1 MTASLR
7 LIRFIDAKLPL
18 PRQLL
23 LKLAASVAT
32 AFALTMLLAW
42 GILLLQSDANARKL
56 MVRELVDLRGE
67 VEDRIDRRLVM
78 VAMEVRERCAA
89 GQARTVEAL
98 QRLAA
103 DFRVDE
109 VCLVDARGV
118 VEASN
123 VPHYIGFDFRSNGP
137 QAYEFLCLL
146 DREIEF
152 SQPVR
157 ANPTNNEPTKYTGVW
172 RPEGGFVQIG
182 CTLPTE
188 RRLVQTTLSGVTRNL
203 RLGGIGRVVVTTPEG
218 HVLSDVK
225 DLGCEGAVFEP
236 PGDDVYWMKDEIAG
250 FPVYLIYPKHELVRD
265 RRIFLALVALVTMV
279 ALCCIAL
286 FVGVA
291 IAGFVR
297 EEVRKRQAADM
308 AMAAS
313 IQGSSL
319 PRVFPPYPNL
329 VRNFDIYAMMRP
341 AKEVGGDF
349 YDFYHTR
356 SDRLAVVIA
365 DVSGKG
371 VPAALFM
378 MKAKTILKATLVG
391 GDDLAV
397 SVRSVND
404 ALSSENADGLFVTA
418 WIGVVDL
425 KTGCVTYVNAG
436 HNPPLVKDAAG
447 VVRCLEGKPDLPL
460 AAIEGVTYE
469 SHELHLQ
476 RGETLLLYTD
486 GITEAK
492 DEASQFFGE
501 ARLTEAFAA
510 APNAADS
517 VCRTVVALTDAF
529 VDVAPQA
536 DDMTLLAYRFLAPVV
551 DPVKASFPPSMESIV
566 ACQRMVAEAK
576 LGPEASVVVDE
587 IASNIVRCSGATK
600 FEFLITAGHELV
612 FRDDGKAFDPTAQ
625 SDPDVTLSAED
636 RKIGGLGI
644 FLVKQLSKGVTY
656 RRDGGWNELIV
667 QM

>member
-1 MTASLR
+1 M
-7 LIRFIDAKLPL
+7 KLPL
-18 PRQLL
+18 PRSLL
-23 LKLAASVAT
+23 LKLAASVAV
-32 AFALTMLLAW
+32 AFALTMVLAW
-42 GILLLQSDANARKL
+42 GILLVQSDANARKL
-56 MVRELVDLRGE
+56 MARELVDLRGE
-67 VEDRIDRRLVM
+67 VEDRISRRLILI
-78 VAMEVRERCAA
+78 AMEVRERFAD
-89 GQARTVEAL
+89 GQACTSAAL

-109 VCLVDARGV
+109 ICLVNADGV
-118 VEASN
+118 IEASN
-123 VPHYIGFDFRSNGP
+123 VPHYVGFDFHTNGP

-152 SQPVR
+152 AQPLR

-182 CTLPTE
+182 CTLSTE
-188 RRLVQTTLSGVTRNL
+188 RRLVQTTVAGVTRNL
-203 RLGGIGRVVVTTPEG
+203 HLGGVGRVVVTTPEG

-225 DLGCEGAVFEP
+225 ETGHEGAMFET

-250 FPVYLIYPKHELVRD
+250 FPVYLIYPKDELVRD
-265 RRIFLALVALVTMV
+265 RRIFLVFVALVTMA

-297 EEVRKRQAADM
+297 EEVRKRHAADM

-319 PRVFPPYPNL
+319 PRVFPPYPEL

-356 SDRLAVVIA
+356 SDRLALVIA

-378 MKAKTILKATLVG
+378 MKAKTMLKATLTGG
-391 GDDLAV
+391 GDLAA
-397 SVRSVND
+397 SVRAVND
-404 ALSSENADGLFVTA
+404 ALSCENEDGLFVTA
-418 WIGVVDL
+418 WIGIVDL

-436 HNPPLVKDAAG
+436 HNPPLLKDATGA
-447 VVRCLEGKPDLPL
+447 VRYLEENPDLPL
-460 AAIEGVTYE
+460 AAFEGFAYE
-469 SHELHLQ
+469 AHELHLQ

-492 DEASQFFGE
+492 DGASQFFGE
-501 ARLTEAFAA
+501 ARLVDAFAA
-510 APNAADS
+510 APEAADS
-517 VCRTVVALTDAF
+517 VCRTVAALTDAF
-529 VDVAPQA
+529 VAKAPQA
-536 DDMTLLAYRFLAPVV
+536 DDMTLLAYRFIEPVTGTL
-551 DPVKASFPPSMESIV
+551 KASFPLSVEAIKM
-566 ACQRMVAEAK
+566 CQRMIVEAD
-576 LGPEASVVVDE
+576 LGPDAAVVMDE
-587 IASNIVRCSGATK
+587 IASNIVRCSGATR
-600 FEFLITAGHELV
+600 FEFEITAARQLV

-625 SDPDVTLSAED
+625 ADPDVTLSAAD
-636 RKIGGLGI
+636 REIGGLGI
-644 FLVKQLSKGVTY
+644 FLVKQLSKSVAY
-656 RRDGGWNELIV
+656 RRDGGWNELVV

>member
-1 MTASLR
+1 M
-7 LIRFIDAKLPL
+7 KLPL
-18 PRQLL
+18 PRSLL
-23 LKLAASVAT
+23 LKLASSVAV
-32 AFALTMLLAW
+32 AFALTMVLAW
-42 GILLLQSDANARKL
+42 GILRYQTDAGVQMLFA
-56 MVRELVDLRGE
+56 RELSDLRGE
-67 VEDRIDRRLVM
+67 VEDLIDRRLILM
-78 VAMEVRERCAA
+78 AMEVRERFSD
-89 GQARTVEAL
+89 GQACTVAAL
-98 QRLAA
+98 KRLAA

-109 VCLVDARGV
+109 ICLVDTEGV

-123 VPHYIGFDFRSNGP
+123 VPHYIGFDFRTHGP

-157 ANPTNNEPTKYTGVW
+157 PNPTNGDPTKYTGVW

-182 CTLPTE
+182 CTLPTV
-188 RRLVQTTLSGVTRNL
+188 RRLVQTTVAGVTRNQH
-203 RLGGIGRVVVTTPEG
+203 LGGIGRVVVTTPEG

-225 DLGCEGAVFEP
+225 EECHAGAIFEL
-236 PGDDVYWMKDEIAG
+236 PGDDVYWMKDEIVG
-250 FPVYLIYPKHELVRD
+250 FPVYLIYPKHEIFRD
-265 RRIFLALVALVTMV
+265 TWIFLGLVALVTMA

-297 EEVRKRQAADM
+297 EQVQKRQAADM

-319 PRVFPPYPNL
+319 PRVFPPYPDL
-329 VRNFDIYAMMRP
+329 VANCDIFAMMRP

-356 SDRLAVVIA
+356 SDRLALVIA

-378 MKAKTILKATLVG
+378 MKVKTMLKATLSG
-391 GDDLAV
+391 GEDLAA
-397 SVRSVND
+397 SVCAVNN
-404 ALSSENADGLFVTA
+404 ALSCENEDGLFVTA

-436 HNPPLVKDAAG
+436 HNPPLVKEAAG
-447 VVRCLEGKPDLPL
+447 EVRYLDENPDLPL
-460 AAIEGVTYE
+460 AAFEGFAYE
-469 SHELHLQ
+469 AHELQLK

-492 DEASQFFGE
+492 DGVSQFFGE
-501 ARLTEAFAA
+501 ARLKDAFAA
-510 APNAADS
+510 APEAADS

-529 VDVAPQA
+529 VARAPQA

-551 DPVKASFPPSMESIV
+551 EPLKASLPLSVEAIKM
-566 ACQRMVAEAK
+566 CQRMIAEAQ
-576 LGPEASVVVDE
+576 LGPDAAVVMDE
-587 IASNIVRCSGATK
+587 IASNIVRCSGAKK
-600 FEFLITAGHELV
+600 FEFEITPARQLV
-612 FRDDGKAFDPTAQ
+612 FRDDGKAFDPTRQA
-625 SDPDVTLSAED
+625 DPDVTLSAED
-636 RKIGGLGI
+636 REIGGLGI

-656 RRDGGWNELIV
+656 RRDGGWNELVV